1 MKLLP
6 ILLCTVILSLG
17 FVGCAAPKK
26 QEASCCAE
34 KGGMKGGSCESH
46 KKHQH

>member
-17 FVGCAAPKK
+17 FVGCASAPKK
-26 QEASCCAE
+26 QEASCCAA
-34 KGGMKGGSCESH
+34 KSGSCDAPHH
-46 KKHQH
+46 KMHKH